1 MVASSCGSSLR
12 PEDTS
17 KRESVRVHKMTAAVF
32 TIVSGVTSNQ
42 FYTGLL
48 NPAPTPEKGLHKD
61 KHEDLGFLRGLPSGC
76 LQ

>member
-1 MVASSCGSSLR
+1 
-12 PEDTS
+12 
-17 KRESVRVHKMTAAVF
+17 MTAAVF
-32 TIVSGVTSNQ
+32 TIVSEVTSNH

-61 KHEDLGFLRGLPSGC
+61 KHEDLGFLRGRPSGC